1 MKVYLDDSS
10 ENINIVQSVASASTM
25 ISSLAIE
32 AKQYIL
38 SKFPNHFFKHVY
50 IDTAQTVSQQ
60 YRNDKYNK
68 TANKIPYP
76 SMGISPEISL
86 DDPIGNMQKA
96 LHMSSP
102 NIYLRRDVN
111 RSYKKILVDPDEKFA
126 LYYTSDYITTNFN
139 FKLVTNS
146 FIQNAD
152 MAFYLQSRFQ
162 KDFFQF
168 LNNKSIQSEIPKT
181 FIRIISDIKQW
192 NLNDPNEMDELR
204 LYLIGTSKTPETIQK
219 RTSLQTGKQCF
230 FLNEKQNLLTLLTDL
245 DCPSS
250 VNRDSQ
256 VESEYTIT
264 FRLQISAWL
273 PNAYIMVIDKTK
285 FRDSVSQETVED
297 FDSYEITEN
306 GIVSTAVF
314 SKALGKKETIL
325 FYDSGENE
333 QIGHLIFEDSFF
345 YDIEK
350 DIPEVMLLKRLS
362 PELKKIFSYATET
375 LNIDPTSL
383 FYIKVIRSGGS
394 DDGSVVEINYNTLS
408 VKLKKNGLK
417 DTDVKICV
425 YINRLLYESVKIAM
439 EKDVDFF
446 NSNCLTT
453 IIANIAGKSV
463 NLVVNSFVNDR
474 ELRSSDIEKSLR
486 VETSYG
492 TGYIALL
499 PDDNENDAY
508 KVCIGYDNNGEAI
521 IRQIKTKS

>member
-1 MKVYLDDSS
+1 
-10 ENINIVQSVASASTM
+10 
-25 ISSLAIE
+25 
-32 AKQYIL
+32 
-38 SKFPNHFFKHVY
+38 
-50 IDTAQTVSQQ
+50 
-60 YRNDKYNK
+60 
-68 TANKIPYP
+68 
-76 SMGISPEISL
+76 
-86 DDPIGNMQKA
+86 
-96 LHMSSP
+96 
-102 NIYLRRDVN
+102 
-111 RSYKKILVDPDEKFA
+111 
-126 LYYTSDYITTNFN
+126 
-139 FKLVTNS
+139 
-146 FIQNAD
+146 
-152 MAFYLQSRFQ
+152 
-162 KDFFQF
+162 
-168 LNNKSIQSEIPKT
+168 
-181 FIRIISDIKQW
+181 
-192 NLNDPNEMDELR
+192 MDELR

-297 FDSYEITEN
+297 FDNYEITED

-314 SKALGKKETIL
+314 SEALGKKETIL

-333 QIGHLIFEDSFF
+333 QTGHLIFEDSFF

-350 DIPEVMLLKRLS
+350 DIPEVMLLKRLN

-394 DDGSVVEINYNTLS
+394 DDGSVAEINYNTLS

-417 DTDVKICV
+417 DSDVKICV

-446 NSNCLTT
+446 NSNQLTT

-508 KVCIGYDNNGEAI
+508 KVCIGYDDNGEAI